1 MSSYISVA
9 NSIFLVPLLSM
20 TASYVV
26 TSSNAGG
33 RRHLFSRCTYIELVS
48 YLLEK
53 ETGAQKSQFNPF
65 LSSLLASTLA

>member
-1 MSSYISVA
+1 
-9 NSIFLVPLLSM
+9 M

-33 RRHLFSRCTYIELVS
+33 RPHLFSRFTYIELVS

-53 ETGAQKSQFNPF
+53 ETGAQKSKFNPF